1 VITSFAKDQETA
13 MMVMMALMF
22 PMMLLS
28 GVFFPIQQMPWFM
41 QTISKFLPLTYAAT
55 ALRKVMV
62 FGAGVPMITTEL
74 AVLIGF
80 GVVMTTIAVPVFK
93 RAMTR

>member
-1 VITSFAKDQETA
+1 
-13 MMVMMALMF
+13 
-22 PMMLLS
+22 
-28 GVFFPIQQMPWFM
+28 M
-41 QTISKFLPLTYAAT
+41 QGISKFLPLTYTAT

-62 FGAGVPMITTEL
+62 LGAGVSMITTEL

-80 GVVMTTIAVPVFK
+80 GVVMTTIAVPVFR